1 MNKEKFVA
9 RFFFKQ
15 SCIFLS
21 TESRALTGC
30 AIPCFA
36 FLSVQLSYQSYR
48 TVFCSSAGLG
58 YHFFV
63 CMRSIYKIEK
73 KTIAFCIQKQ
83 LVWKKVKRRRIRANR
98 RLSFFS
104 CSLFPFSVFFLFI
117 FSKFELVVINS

>member
-1 MNKEKFVA
+1 MNKEKSVA

-36 FLSVQLSYQSYR
+36 FLTVQLSYQSYR

-63 CMRSIYKIEK
+63 CMRCIYKIEK
-73 KTIAFCIQKQ
+73 KPLHF
-83 LVWKKVKRRRIRANR
+83 VFKKNLSGRR
-98 RLSFFS
+98 
-104 CSLFPFSVFFLFI
+104 
-117 FSKFELVVINS
+117 